1 MTGVVEGQRGQRMP
15 RRVGDSLTQLARV
28 TSELAKATTVDQ
40 VTRIVTHHMADAL
53 GATIAALALRDGDS
67 VRLVGIRGLSAP
79 EASAWEDIPLDR
91 RSTVTDAIR
100 TGERIVLSGA
110 EQIRDR
116 YPELPNVERGERSTI
131 TVPLCVAGRTRGAIH
146 LSIPGATEP
155 HPAELEFLDVLADT
169 CAQALERIEASAMA
183 AKQTARLAFLAEA
196 SIELGKSL
204 DFDVTTQRVAR
215 LAVPDFA
222 DWCAIDVV
230 RDGSLHRLAASHVD
244 PAKVE
249 LAMALQTRW
258 PPDPSSPYGAMEVVR
273 TGAPLLLPVI
283 DDELLVRAA
292 RDEEHLRVARELHLR
307 SALLVPLL
315 VRGRVMGVISW
326 VSTDDARRYD
336 EDDVHFAE
344 HLARRAASALDNA
357 DLYSQTRA
365 VAEQLQR
372 AVLPEE
378 FTGTGAW
385 EVASHYRPSGR
396 TEVGGDFYDGLEL
409 EDGRVVA
416 FVGDV
421 MGRGVAAAATM
432 AQMRAGIRAFAS
444 IDPTPHVVV
453 SQVDAMAQH
462 VGTDQI
468 VTLAYVLTDEAAG
481 AVRVANAGHI
491 PPWVLR
497 ADGSVEQLPLADGPP
512 LGLAEERRESVVAFG
527 PGDTLLVVTDGLVER
542 RDESLDE
549 GLDRMTAEV
558 PRLAGP
564 CLSTA
569 LEHLVDAVR
578 DDRYDDDVAALVLRR
593 RATVP
598 SGDHPSSR
606 SAASEPPPV

>member
-1 MTGVVEGQRGQRMP
+1 MADVVEGQRRPRMP

-28 TSELAKATTVDQ
+28 TSELASATTVDE
-40 VTRIVTHHMADAL
+40 VTRTVTHHMADAL
-53 GATIAALALRDGDS
+53 GASIAALALREGDT

-79 EASAWEDIPLDR
+79 EASAWQAIPMDR
-91 RSTVTDAIR
+91 RSSVTDAIR
-100 TGERIVLSGA
+100 TGRRIVLAGA
-110 EQIRDR
+110 EEIRR
-116 YPELPNVERGERSTI
+116 TYPDLANTERGERTTI
-131 TVPLCVAGRTRGAIH
+131 TVPLRVAGRTRGAIH
-146 LSIPGATEP
+146 LSIPGPEEP

-169 CAQALERIEASAMA
+169 CAQSLERIDASAMVV
-183 AKQTARLAFLAEA
+183 KQTARLAFLADA

-204 DFDVTTQRVAR
+204 DLDQTTQRVAR

-230 RDGSLHRLAASHVD
+230 RDGTLRRLAVAHVD

-249 LAMALQTRW
+249 LAMDLQTRW
-258 PPDPSSPYGAMEVVR
+258 PSDPSSRYGAMEVVR
-273 TGAPLLLPVI
+273 TGAPVLIPDI
-283 DDELLVRAA
+283 DDAMLARAA
-292 RDEEHLRVARELHLR
+292 QDEEHLRVATELHLR

-326 VSTDDARRYD
+326 VSTDDARHYD
-336 EDDVHFAE
+336 WDDVRFAE

-357 DLYSQTRA
+357 ELYSQTRA

-372 AVLPEE
+372 AVLPEA

-385 EVASHYRPSGR
+385 EVASYYQPSGR
-396 TEVGGDFYDGLEL
+396 TEVGGDFYDGLSL

-421 MGRGVAAAATM
+421 MGRGVGAAATM

-462 VGTDQI
+462 FGTDQI
-468 VTLAYVLTDEAAG
+468 VTLAYVLADEAEG
-481 AVRVANAGHI
+481 VLHVANAGHI

-512 LGLAEERRESVVAFG
+512 LGLADERRQASVPFG
-527 PGDTLLVVTDGLVER
+527 PGDALLMVTDGLVER
-542 RDESLDE
+542 RDEGLDE
-549 GLDRMTAEV
+549 GMDRMTLEV
-558 PRLAGP
+558 PRLAAR
-564 CLSTA
+564 CLTSA
-569 LEHLVDAVR
+569 LAELVDAVR

-593 RATVP
+593 RVP
-598 SGDHPSSR
+598 
-606 SAASEPPPV
+606 